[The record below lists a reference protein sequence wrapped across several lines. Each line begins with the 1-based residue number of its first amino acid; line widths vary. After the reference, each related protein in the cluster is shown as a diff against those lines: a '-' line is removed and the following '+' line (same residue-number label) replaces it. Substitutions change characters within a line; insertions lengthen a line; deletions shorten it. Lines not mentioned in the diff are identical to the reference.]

1 MGEQSMLYVMLPQ
14 ASRSEV
20 RIWVAMSRLQTSLHC
35 SISWGSH
42 ASSRVEV
49 TIPKAAKQQSML
61 LPSALPLV
69 VFLNFFLHQFSTT
82 RHSFI
87 GKISSL
93 QKAFRQSTGVW
104 GWRLTSFL
112 MWRLAVVTR
121 DGRLS
126 CGAFAL
132 VCAVRAPGGRG
143 WWWRRC
149 YGGEEGVQILL
160 LVSVKL
166 LVSWSH
172 ETKNTSA
179 PLPHAPMC
187 FLALHPN

>member
-1 MGEQSMLYVMLPQ
+1 MGEQSMLCVMLPQ
-14 ASRSEV
+14 APRSEV
-20 RIWVAMSRLQTSLHC
+20 RIWVAMSRLQMSLHC

-49 TIPKAAKQQSML
+49 TIPKVAKQQSMI

-69 VFLNFFLHQFSTT
+69 VFLNFSLHQFSTI

-112 MWRLAVVTR
+112 TWRLAVVTR
-121 DGRLS
+121 D
-126 CGAFAL
+126 GAFAL

-149 YGGEEGVQILL
+149 YLGEEGVQILR

-179 PLPHAPMC
+179 PLPRAPMC